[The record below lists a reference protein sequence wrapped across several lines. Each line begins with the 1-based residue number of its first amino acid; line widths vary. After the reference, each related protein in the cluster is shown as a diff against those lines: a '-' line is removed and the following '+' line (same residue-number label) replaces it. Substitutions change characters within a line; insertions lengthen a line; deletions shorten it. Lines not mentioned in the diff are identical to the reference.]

1 MITLGFQNGN
11 ILASIVNAINEEDFK
26 ICCSVLKNQK
36 FKWNPELKCWVKS
49 AILYNSDLCDVLKI
63 VTDVYFPETAKKEI
77 EVYEKNLP
85 SELIV
90 EPEIQSLDYTLYSD
104 YPPYKGKPPYEN
116 YQDEDIRRALK
127 QNRFLF
133 AWKMGLGKSYATSI
147 IYEYLRLHKNVQKMI
162 LITSRIGS
170 YNLAGE
176 LGKFCKHIDES
187 KDVLVFN
194 SPKSFKKYGHTIF
207 DVDEV
212 NDTAILIFSYD
223 SWKLVAKAYKDT
235 PRSRLLNIPLQRFF
249 KDYPKLIC
257 LDECHYLSNPKSDR
271 FKFIFKYLK
280 DFRYRYLFSATP
292 ADKPEKLY
300 SVCTLLDPKLVRYM
314 KYDDWISKYNDIGTW
329 FSKYAI
335 NKKKWHQEELEL
347 LNQELASYSVKREVK
362 DCLDLPPLNTKIYYT
377 EMSEK
382 QDKLYKELVNDIVNN
397 ILKRSIDRSAA
408 SVDVVREA
416 FSTVMSFVENPL
428 VSGNNEGDS
437 FSEAIKVKCRKYNYA
452 RDYAKLD
459 IVSAIL
465 EDEFENEKRGIIWY
479 VHPLT
484 KDVLA
489 EALKQYNPVVV
500 DATLSEEDRFRQVA
514 EFKKNTNHKLLI
526 ASQNILA
533 SSLTINEA
541 TFAIY
546 LETLFSYLDYEQ
558 STGRIYRIGQ
568 QEEVHLYHIYY
579 KDSVDMF
586 HQIILN
592 QKKDLVKMLFSA
604 KEKPLLS
611 VQDMKNLFEGRS
623 LE

>member
-11 ILASIVNAINEEDFK
+11 IIASIVNTKSEEDFK

-36 FKWNPELKCWVKS
+36 FQWNPELKSWTKS
-49 AILYNSDLCDVLKI
+49 AVLYNNDLYDVLKI
-63 VTDVYFPETAKKEI
+63 VTDVYFPDTAKRAI
-77 EVYEKNLP
+77 EQYEQSLP

-90 EPEIQSLDYTLYSD
+90 GPDIPFLNYSLYSD
-104 YPPYKGKPPYEN
+104 YPPYKGKPPYEQ

-147 IYEYLRLHKNVQKMI
+147 IYEYLRMHKNVQKMI

-176 LGKFCKHIDES
+176 LGKFCKHIDGQ

-194 SPKSFKKYGHTIF
+194 SPKSFKKFGHTIF
-207 DVDEV
+207 DNEEV
-212 NDTAILIFSYD
+212 YEKNVLIFSYD
-223 SWKLVAKAYKDT
+223 SWKLVAKAYGDT
-235 PRSRLLNIPLQRFF
+235 PRSRTLHIPLESFY
-249 KDYPKLIC
+249 KEYPRLIC

-271 FKFIFKYLK
+271 SKFIFKYLRS
-280 DFRYRYLFSATP
+280 FTYRYLFSATP

-300 SVCTLLDPKLVRYM
+300 SICTLLDPKLVRYM
-314 KYDDWISKYNDIGTW
+314 KYDDWIHKYNDVGTW

-335 NKKKWHQEELEL
+335 NKKKWHQEDLEL
-347 LNQELASYSVKREVK
+347 LNQELAQYSVKREVK
-362 DCLDLPPLNTKIYYT
+362 DCLDLPPLSTKVFYT

-382 QDKLYKELVNDIVNN
+382 QTNLYKELVNDIVNN
-397 ILKRSIDRSAA
+397 ILKKSADRSAA
-408 SVDVVREA
+408 SIDVVREA

-428 VSGNNEGDS
+428 VSGNNTGDT
-437 FSEAIKVKCRKYNYA
+437 FSEAIKNKCRKYNYA
-452 RDYAKLD
+452 KDYAKLD

-465 EDEFENEKRGIIWY
+465 EDEFEHDKRGIIWY

-484 KDVLA
+484 KDVLS
-489 EALKQYNPVVV
+489 EACKQYNPIIV
-500 DATLSEEDRFRQVA
+500 DATLSEEERFKQVA
-514 EFKKNTNHKLLI
+514 EFKRNPEHKILI

-568 QEEVHLYHIYY
+568 QEDVHLYHIYY

-592 QKKDLVKMLFSA
+592 QKKDLVQMLFSA
-604 KEKPLLS
+604 KERPIMSL
-611 VQDMKNLFEGRS
+611 QEMKNLFEGKGM
-623 LE
+623 